1 MDVGVLH
8 RYRDGKEF
16 GFTVAAVS
24 GGAGREQEQIVGRSL
39 SRSAQPK
46 K

>member
-24 GGAGREQEQIVGRSL
+24 GGAGIDCRKVTIQKCPSD
-39 SRSAQPK
+39 
-46 K
+46 